1 MGPLSTVEALGGKKI
16 LLGITGSIAAY
27 KSAVLTRLLV
37 KQGAEVRVI
46 FTPSARDFV
55 TPLTL
60 ATLSRN
66 PVLSEFQASAD
77 GTWNNHVELGLWA
90 DALVIAP
97 ASANT
102 IAKMAHGECNNLLLA
117 TYLSAR
123 CPVFLAPAMDLDM
136 LAHPSTQ
143 ANLEKLRGFGNHLLA
158 TEVGE
163 LASGLVGDGRMAEPE
178 AIVASLEAFFSEKK
192 KLSGKQA
199 LVTAGPT
206 YEALDPVRFIG
217 NHSSG
222 KMGFAIAEALAEQ
235 GAQVDLV
242 TGPTHE
248 TTNDARITVHPIVSA
263 DDMYGVCTQYFP
275 SADITV
281 LSAAV
286 ADYKPANHSAQ
297 KIKKTEGPLSLE
309 LARTPDI
316 AAALG
321 KLKKSGQLLVGFAL
335 ETENER
341 DNALKKLAAKNL
353 DFIVLNSM
361 NDNGAGFNKSTN
373 KIEILSRTQKPRLY
387 GLKSKQ
393 EVARDI
399 VDAILQHG
407 S

>member
-1 MGPLSTVEALGGKKI
+1 MLRGKKI

-46 FTPSARDFV
+46 VTPSARDFV

-60 ATLSRN
+60 ATLSLH
-66 PVLSEFQASAD
+66 PVLSEFQASSD
-77 GTWNNHVELGLWA
+77 GTWNNHVDLGLWA

-97 ASANT
+97 ATANT
-102 IAKMAHGECNNLLLA
+102 IAKMAHGECDNLLLA

-136 LAHPSTQ
+136 LAHPSTR
-143 ANLEKLRGFGNHLLA
+143 ANLEKLREYGNHLLA
-158 TEVGE
+158 TDVGE

-178 AIVASLEAFFSEKK
+178 AIVTSLEAFFSEKK
-192 KLSGKQA
+192 KLSGKHA

-235 GAQVDLV
+235 GASVDLV
-242 TGPTHE
+242 TGPTRE
-248 TTNDARITVHPIVSA
+248 TTHDTRITVHPVVSA
-263 DDMYGVCTQYFP
+263 DEMYGVCTHHFP
-275 SADITV
+275 GADITV

-286 ADYKPANHSAQ
+286 ADYRPATRSTQ
-297 KIKKTEGPLSLE
+297 KMKKSEGPVSLE
-309 LARTPDI
+309 LARTHDI

-321 KLKKSGQLLVGFAL
+321 KQKKPGQLLVGFAL

-341 DNALKKLAAKNL
+341 ENAMKKLAAKNL
-353 DFIVLNSM
+353 DFIVLNSL
-361 NDNGAGFNKSTN
+361 NDNGAGFGKATN
-373 KIEILSRTQKPRLY
+373 KVEILSQTQKPRQY
-387 GLKSKQ
+387 NLKSKQ
-393 EVARDI
+393 DVARDI
-399 VDAILQHG
+399 VDVILAHHG
-407 S
+407 L